1 MPQTAAPTSTDRAA
15 RVLTGFRPT
24 GPLHV
29 GHWAG
34 NVGNAV
40 RLQDEGYECFY
51 FVADWH
57 MLTTH
62 YDRTETLPAAVE
74 GLVLDLLAAGI
85 DPERSVVY
93 RQSDLPEVAEMALL
107 LGMITPLGWLERVP
121 TFKERLRDMAER
133 DIANFGLL
141 GYPVLQTVD
150 IAIVRGALVPVGED
164 QVSHLEI
171 SREIVRRF
179 NRLYGDV
186 LVEPQALLSEW
197 PLIPGSDGRKMSK
210 SLDNTI
216 DLADDP
222 DAIRAK
228 VRSFI
233 TDPQKIRRGDPG
245 RPEICPVFALHR
257 KFSPDILDWTEEHC
271 RTGELGCVDCKT
283 NLADRIIEQLPAI
296 PRATVGAGR
305 GSRSGGEGPRR
316 WSRQSAPDREPD
328 DGGRPRRD
336 ALRMS
341 GDAGAPAAGD
351 FAVELPVYAGPF
363 RLLAELILEQ
373 KVDVCDVPVAAVT
386 DRYLAYAKEA
396 EGWNLEEATWFLA
409 ICAML
414 LELKVGRLMPRHTEP
429 DEEDLLGASPDLA
442 YARSL
447 ELAAFRRVAI
457 GVARRLED
465 EAGFFARDV
474 GPGPEFSHLYPDPL
488 ERVVPADLAR
498 VAAQLLRP
506 PPTLDLSHVTPIRY
520 SVEDAMTAVHERMA
534 GFGGPASFRDL
545 VADCADR
552 IHVVVRFLAIL
563 ELYREGKVELQQGP
577 TFGEIEVEWNV

>member
-1 MPQTAAPTSTDRAA
+1 VGAALSSAIDETAPATDRSA

-62 YDRTETLPAAVE
+62 YDRTDTLPAAVE
-74 GLVLDLLAAGI
+74 GLVLDLLASGI
-85 DPERSVVY
+85 DPAHSVVY

-141 GYPVLQTVD
+141 GYPLLQTVD
-150 IAIVRGALVPVGED
+150 ITIVRGALVPVGED

-186 LVEPQALLSEW
+186 LLEPQALLSEW

-216 DLADDP
+216 DLDDDP

-233 TDPQKIRRGDPG
+233 TDPQKVRRGDPG

-257 KFSPDILDWTEEHC
+257 KFSPDILGWTEERC

-283 NLADRIIEQLPAI
+283 NLADRIIEQLALFRER
-296 PRATVGAGR
+296 RAELAAKPGLV
-305 GSRSGGEGPRR
+305 S
-316 WSRQSAPDREPD
+316 DV
-328 DGGRPRRD
+328 
-336 ALRMS
+336 L
-341 GDAGAPAAGD
+341 DAGADRVRPV
-351 FAVELPVYAGPF
+351 VE
-363 RLLAELILEQ
+363 ETM
-373 KVDVCDVPVAAVT
+373 AAV
-386 DRYLAYAKEA
+386 RA
-396 EGWNLEEATWFLA
+396 
-409 ICAML
+409 AM
-414 LELKVGRLMPRHTEP
+414 H
-429 DEEDLLGASPDLA
+429 
-442 YARSL
+442 
-447 ELAAFRRVAI
+447 
-457 GVARRLED
+457 
-465 EAGFFARDV
+465 
-474 GPGPEFSHLYPDPL
+474 
-488 ERVVPADLAR
+488 
-498 VAAQLLRP
+498 
-506 PPTLDLSHVTPIRY
+506 
-520 SVEDAMTAVHERMA
+520 
-534 GFGGPASFRDL
+534 FG
-545 VADCADR
+545 
-552 IHVVVRFLAIL
+552 
-563 ELYREGKVELQQGP
+563 
-577 TFGEIEVEWNV
+577 